1 MKKNNNNASDKSAIK
16 SSLRT
21 EINKIT
27 ESEGNF
33 DKLTCFKFLA
43 YGLDHGKIQRCS
55 DETQYAICV

>member
-27 ESEGNF
+27 ESEGNL
-33 DKLTCFKFLA
+33 DKLTCFKFSPT
-43 YGLDHGKIQRCS
+43 DWIMGKYNVVQTKHI
-55 DETQYAICV
+55 